1 MNEHTKRTWAEVHL
15 ERLAHNYRTIRAAL
29 PQGCRFMGLIKAN
42 AYGHG
47 MTEVASKLESLGA
60 NYLAV
65 ACLDEALEL
74 RQNGIALPI
83 LILGYT
89 PAAYADELLQ
99 HNITQTIYE
108 PEQAR
113 DFAAAARRAGTQ
125 LKVHLKADTGMSRL
139 GFLCDEAHMEAGVEA
154 MAEAAALPGLSVE
167 GLFTHFSDAD
177 SCEEYSLMQLR
188 RFEAVRTG
196 LAERGVRPALC
207 HCTASAATLNY
218 PQGHLDMV
226 RPGILLYGHHSHP
239 STAPLMELQPV
250 MELKSRV
257 ASVRALPKGSC
268 ISYGRT
274 YALERDSLVAVVP
287 IGYADGLFR
296 ALSSRTDMLVRG
308 RRAPQIGRVCMDLC
322 MLDVTDI
329 PGVEAGDVVT
339 VFGGD
344 LPLEEK
350 AEAAGTISYELLCA
364 VSPRVPRVYFDED

>member
-1 MNEHTKRTWAEVHL
+1 MNEQEKRTWAEVHL

-47 MTEVASKLESLGA
+47 MTAVAHKLESLGA
-60 NYLAV
+60 DYLAV
-65 ACLDEALEL
+65 ACLDEAEEL

-89 PAAYADELLQ
+89 PAAYAGDLLRYD
-99 HNITQTIYE
+99 ITQTIYD

-113 DFAAAARRAGTQ
+113 EFAAAAQKAGRP

-139 GFLCDEAHMEAGVEA
+139 GFLCDEAHINAGVEA
-154 MAEAAALPGLSVE
+154 MAEAAALPGLIVE
-167 GLFTHFSDAD
+167 GLFTHFADAD

-188 RFEAVRTG
+188 RFEEVRTR
-196 LAERGVRPALC
+196 LADRGIKPALC

-218 PQGHLDMV
+218 GQGHLDLV
-226 RPGILLYGHHSHP
+226 RPGILLYGHHPHP
-239 STAPLMELQPV
+239 STVPRMELQPV

-268 ISYGRT
+268 VSYGRT
-274 YALERDSLVAVVP
+274 YTLERDSLVAVVP

-308 RRAPQIGRVCMDLC
+308 KRAPQIGRVCMDLC

-329 PGVEAGDVVT
+329 PGVQTGDVVT
-339 VFGGD
+339 VFGTG

-364 VSPRVPRVYFDED
+364 VSPRVPRVYFDEG